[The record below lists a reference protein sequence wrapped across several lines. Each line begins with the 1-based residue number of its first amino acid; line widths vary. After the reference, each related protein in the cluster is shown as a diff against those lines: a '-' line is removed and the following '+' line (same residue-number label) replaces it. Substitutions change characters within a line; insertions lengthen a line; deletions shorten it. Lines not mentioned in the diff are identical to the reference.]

1 MCVLVPCMG
10 GVTLPLGTSTEVSCM
25 PDWELHGVGVG
36 LSSTMQ
42 GFGGDRRERPCE
54 ESQGSSCRGGHV
66 RCVEACSAGDL
77 GAKQEVKVPSSA
89 PRDP

>member
-1 MCVLVPCMG
+1 MCVLVPCAG

-42 GFGGDRRERPCE
+42 GFGGDRREGLSE
-54 ESQGSSCRGGHV
+54 RGETV
-66 RCVEACSAGDL
+66 
-77 GAKQEVKVPSSA
+77 
-89 PRDP
+89 